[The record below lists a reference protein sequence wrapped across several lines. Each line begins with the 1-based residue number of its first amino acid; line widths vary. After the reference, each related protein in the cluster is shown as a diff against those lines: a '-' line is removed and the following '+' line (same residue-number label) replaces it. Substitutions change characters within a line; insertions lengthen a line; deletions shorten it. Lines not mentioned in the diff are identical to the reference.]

1 MWSVAL
7 GAPSTWPAYDDTH
20 AYVPLR
26 DGQLVAVTL
35 ATGEARWAIDRP
47 TELRPAAGDGSVFV
61 ASGQSLLA
69 LERDSG
75 LVRWQASVDG
85 TVSAPLLWDTGWL
98 IAAVDN
104 GDLVALRG
112 TDGREIWRRQLGG
125 GIRIHPSIAGQ
136 RLFVPM
142 ADGRILGLD
151 LTSGEQLWARALG
164 GSPTRILALDDLFVG
179 STDNFFYSLSPKN
192 GVVNWRWRT
201 GADIIGR
208 PVADEDR
215 VYFLSLDHVL
225 RALDRRSGVQRWTQA
240 VPIRPMTGPRPAW
253 DTLIISGVSPEIL
266 SYRMI
271 DGEPTGFYLAPTEL
285 AAPPHVIE
293 DPSPEG
299 PSVVILTGDGNLVGL
314 RRGAGSP

>member
-1 MWSVAL
+1 MGHRSADRAAASGGRWIRLRSKRSIASRVGERLRTGPLAGELRRHRL
-7 GAPSTWPAYDDTH
+7 GAA
-20 AYVPLR
+20 
-26 DGQLVAVTL
+26 AV
-35 ATGEARWAIDRP
+35 
-47 TELRPAAGDGSVFV
+47 
-61 ASGQSLLA
+61 
-69 LERDSG
+69 
-75 LVRWQASVDG
+75 
-85 TVSAPLLWDTGWL
+85 DTGWL

-125 GIRIHPSIAGQ
+125 NIRIHPSIAGQ

-179 STDNFFYSLSPKN
+179 STDNFFYSLSPKH
-192 GVVNWRWRT
+192 GAVNWRWRT

-253 DTLIISGVSPEIL
+253 DTLIISG
-266 SYRMI
+266 R
-271 DGEPTGFYLAPTEL
+271 LA
-285 AAPPHVIE
+285 
-293 DPSPEG
+293 
-299 PSVVILTGDGNLVGL
+299 
-314 RRGAGSP
+314 